1 MIHILVYVLAVPCP
15 LGFMLLE
22 ILAMIMKYIYLSI
35 YLRLLPG
42 GGGQPV
48 LGGEAGGPGAP
59 AGQQQHHSHAG
70 GLGLVSRGSRDLSTH
85 CDWSA
90 GRRQQGRAAR
100 PGQQLQRQRRYLRR
114 VENLSI
120 RIIVS
125 FTNIYLN
132 D

>member
-1 MIHILVYVLAVPCP
+1 MIPH
-15 LGFMLLE
+15 
-22 ILAMIMKYIYLSI
+22 SI
-35 YLRLLPG
+35 RLLPS

-59 AGQQQHHSHAG
+59 AGQQQHDSHAG

-85 CDWSA
+85 SDWSA
-90 GRRQQGRAAR
+90 GRRQQGHAAR

-120 RIIVS
+120 RLMVS
-125 FTNIYLN
+125 FIFI
-132 D
+132 

>member
-1 MIHILVYVLAVPCP
+1 
-15 LGFMLLE
+15 MLPHV
-22 ILAMIMKYIYLSI
+22 I
-35 YLRLLPG
+35 RLLPG

-85 CDWSA
+85 SDWSA

-114 VENLSI
+114 LENLSI

-132 D
+132 N